1 MADVFE
7 LKGKITIDNTE
18 ANTEIDETKDKAK
31 DAGDAIEKIGSN
43 ASTADPKLSGLVSPA
58 TLAKAQAL
66 GSAMYDLARSTGQL
80 VMNLGKDA
88 IEAAAA
94 IEAEN
99 AQFASTFGDVSDAA
113 TQSFTAIQKDTN
125 IMAGRLKSVGIKAYS
140 QFKGSGLEATESLD
154 MMDEYLRLAADAAA
168 YYDISLED
176 ADTRMRSFLRG
187 NTEAGDAIGLFT
199 SESQRNTYAVDKY
212 GEAWERLSEAQR
224 QMLLMDVASDIYR
237 QSGAMGQAAREGSA
251 WTNVMG
257 NLSRVWQEILAK
269 LGGPILEQL
278 IPRIEQ
284 FSQWLSENPEKVEA
298 FAASLGTLLDT
309 VLTGLTNLIE
319 TFSVVGMEW
328 GNQQAARNQRSADL
342 ASQQTLSTGNVS
354 VIEGLAGKYAGWTDR
369 QKNMGQLYASAYVN
383 NYNVDWAKEQLAL
396 EVTDEEMQS
405 VMADI
410 ETLFRTYENPLE
422 LTSLMFSDEAE
433 AELQEMVSEIPLT
446 ATVNLVPSFGGFIS
460 NIFGGG
466 SSDGSHANGLDRVP
480 FDGYRAV
487 LHKNESVL
495 TAREADLWRAGGNR
509 MDTSRLENLM
519 QQVLVGIQTIAG
531 NTGAGQNI
539 VLDSGVLVGQLA
551 PGMNSQL
558 GTLSKRRGRA

>member
-31 DAGDAIEKIGSN
+31 DAGDAITAIGTN

-66 GSAMYDLARSTGQL
+66 GSAMYDLAKSTGQL
-80 VMNLGKDA
+80 VLNLGKDA
-88 IEAAAA
+88 IEAAAT

-99 AQFASTFGDVSDAA
+99 AQFAATFADVSDAA
-113 TQSFTAIQKDTN
+113 TESFTTIQNDTN

-140 QFKGSGLEATESLD
+140 QFKGSGLDATQSLE

-176 ADTRMRSFLRG
+176 ADTRLRSFLRG

-199 SESQRNTYAVDKY
+199 SESQRNTYAVEKY
-212 GEAWERLSEAQR
+212 EKAWVDLTEAQR
-224 QMLLMDVASDIYR
+224 QMLLLDVSSDIYR

-269 LGGPILEQL
+269 LGGPIMEQL

-298 FAASLGTLLDT
+298 FAASLGSLIDT
-309 VLTGLTNLIE
+309 VLTGFTNLIE
-319 TFSVVGMEW
+319 TFSAVGIEW
-328 GNQQAARNQRSADL
+328 GNQQTARDQRQADI
-342 ASQQTLSTGNVS
+342 ASQQALGTGNMS
-354 VIEGLAGKYAGWTDR
+354 VIQGLAGKYAGWSDA
-369 QKNMGQLYASAYVN
+369 QKNAANLYASSYAS
-383 NYNVDWAKEQLAL
+383 NYRVDWAKEQLAL

-405 VMADI
+405 VIADI
-410 ETLFRTYENPLE
+410 QTLFRTYENPLE
-422 LTSLMFSDEAE
+422 LTSLMFTDDAA
-433 AELQEMVSEIPLT
+433 AELQEMVDAIPLT
-446 ATVNLVPSFGGFIS
+446 ATVDVVPSFRGFFG
-460 NIFGGG
+460 NIFGG

-480 FDGYRAV
+480 YDGYRAI

-495 TAREADLWRAGGNR
+495 TAREADLWRSGGNG
-509 MDTSRLENLM
+509 MDTSRLEAIMN
-519 QQVLVGIQTIAG
+519 QVLAGIQTIAG

-558 GTLSKRRGRA
+558 GTMSKRRGRS